1 VKVVSLSIP
10 ISQDTNQVRIR
21 KSIMQRVFKINV
33 NGTDYDVAVDELTDA
48 TSQIMP
54 KYSATAPV
62 IASAAPAASSSP
74 APAAR
79 APAGSGDQCAQMS
92 GVVAGILVKQ
102 GQSVNEGDRILEL
115 EAMKMKVPVVANR
128 SGSVSR
134 ILVNV
139 GDGVEKGQAL
149 LTLA

>member
-1 VKVVSLSIP
+1 
-10 ISQDTNQVRIR
+10 
-21 KSIMQRVFKINV
+21 MQRVFKINV
-33 NGTDYDVAVDELTDA
+33 NGTDYDVAVQELTDA

-62 IASAAPAASSSP
+62 AVNAVPAAASP

-92 GVVAGILVKQ
+92 GVVASILVKQ
-102 GQSVNEGDRILEL
+102 GQSVNEGDRIVEL

-149 LTLA
+149 VTLV